1 MLKPSSNHSR
11 KNQVSA
17 SPDKKF
23 NKDKSKKTIKSAQLV
38 PEESYGLKNYRKA
51 PKARLKGASKDKDT
65 NTLFSVKYCIT
76 PQPHALKD
84 KDYTCSPSPSQGRL
98 S

>member
-1 MLKPSSNHSR
+1 MLKPATSQSR

-23 NKDKSKKTIKSAQLV
+23 NKEKSKKMLRSAHEV
-38 PEESYGLKNYRKA
+38 PEENYGLKNYRKA
-51 PKARLKGASKDKDT
+51 TKGRLKGASKDKD
-65 NTLFSVKYCIT
+65 TLFSVKYCIT
-76 PQPHALKD
+76 PQPHAFKD
-84 KDYTCSPSPSQGRL
+84 KDSTYSPSPSQGRL

>member
-1 MLKPSSNHSR
+1 MLKPSTNHSR

-17 SPDKKF
+17 SPDKKM
-23 NKDKSKKTIKSAQLV
+23 NKDKSKKAIRSAQQV
-38 PEESYGLKNYRKA
+38 PEENYGLKNYRKA
-51 PKARLKGASKDKDT
+51 PKARLKGASKDKD
-65 NTLFSVKYCIT
+65 TLFSVKYCIT